1 MEQELH
7 PNAGKNDIIEVD
19 GVRYQ
24 RLPIKTHLITDKDNI
39 LDVAEKYGKPVL
51 SKPGDVLFIS
61 EKCVAC
67 TQRRAIPLADIKPR
81 KLAYKLSAHVTKTPH
96 GIGLGMPETME
107 MALREVGS
115 LRILFAAAISVIGKK
130 IFRKKGWFYAVA
142 GYRARSITGPA
153 EEADAEGYVSALENA
168 IASQPDA
175 ILTAT
180 LNIDPTVPKAKEA
193 HDAGI
198 VLNFVNCGLG
208 NGDEGDE
215 GTHGEYYNEFYYCSN
230 TTIGEMAAQAFLDAM
245 AEKGISTDKGTIGM
259 QMNMENAAL
268 DFRMQGFR
276 DYMAEKAPG
285 LTLTDTEYNDNDSAD
300 AQADAENTI
309 NAVGADLIG
318 IYAGNNVT
326 CDGVC
331 NALRAANMKE
341 GVVSIGVDSDD
352 VEIAALR
359 DGFLSA
365 IIVQDAFTQ
374 GYKCMENAILTLVNG
389 QNPETS
395 KQVNCPPVVV
405 NMENI
410 DSEKIQFMMSPYV
423 K

>member
-1 MEQELH
+1 M
-7 PNAGKNDIIEVD
+7 K
-19 GVRYQ
+19 
-24 RLPIKTHLITDKDNI
+24 KLI
-39 LDVAEKYGKPVL
+39 
-51 SKPGDVLFIS
+51 
-61 EKCVAC
+61 
-67 TQRRAIPLADIKPR
+67 
-81 KLAYKLSAHVTKTPH
+81 
-96 GIGLGMPETME
+96 
-107 MALREVGS
+107 ALLLVIAMVGC
-115 LRILFAAAISVIGKK
+115 LFAACASDGNNDTQPATDAPTESNDNNSDNTDNTDNTDNNESGKTYK
-130 IFRKKGWFYAVA
+130 IIYVTPSTASDFWSQIETGIKQAMKDYEAQLGVKIEY
-142 GYRARSITGPA
+142 SITGPA

-193 HDAGI
+193 TDAGI
-198 VLNFVNCGLG
+198 ILNFVNCGLG
-208 NGDEGDE
+208 NGNDGAHSDK
-215 GTHGEYYNEFYYCSN
+215 YNEFYYCSN

>member
-142 GYRARSITGPA
+142 GYRARSIDGR
-153 EEADAEGYVSALENA
+153 
-168 IASQPDA
+168 
-175 ILTAT
+175 AT
-180 LNIDPTVPKAKEA
+180 TR
-193 HDAGI
+193 
-198 VLNFVNCGLG
+198 
-208 NGDEGDE
+208 
-215 GTHGEYYNEFYYCSN
+215 SRR
-230 TTIGEMAAQAFLDAM
+230 TT
-245 AEKGISTDKGTIGM
+245 T
-259 QMNMENAAL
+259 
-268 DFRMQGFR
+268 
-276 DYMAEKAPG
+276 
-285 LTLTDTEYNDNDSAD
+285 
-300 AQADAENTI
+300 
-309 NAVGADLIG
+309 
-318 IYAGNNVT
+318 
-326 CDGVC
+326 
-331 NALRAANMKE
+331 
-341 GVVSIGVDSDD
+341 
-352 VEIAALR
+352 
-359 DGFLSA
+359 
-365 IIVQDAFTQ
+365 
-374 GYKCMENAILTLVNG
+374 
-389 QNPETS
+389 
-395 KQVNCPPVVV
+395 
-405 NMENI
+405 
-410 DSEKIQFMMSPYV
+410 MSSSV
-423 K
+423 R

>member
-1 MEQELH
+1 M
-7 PNAGKNDIIEVD
+7 K
-19 GVRYQ
+19 
-24 RLPIKTHLITDKDNI
+24 KLI
-39 LDVAEKYGKPVL
+39 
-51 SKPGDVLFIS
+51 
-61 EKCVAC
+61 
-67 TQRRAIPLADIKPR
+67 
-81 KLAYKLSAHVTKTPH
+81 
-96 GIGLGMPETME
+96 
-107 MALREVGS
+107 ALLLVIAMVGC
-115 LRILFAAAISVIGKK
+115 LFAACASDGNNDTQPATDAPTESNDNNSDNTDNTDNTDNNESGKTYK
-130 IFRKKGWFYAVA
+130 IIYVTPSTASDFWSQIETGIKQAMKDYEAQLGVKIEY
-142 GYRARSITGPA
+142 SITGPA

-208 NGDEGDE
+208 NGDEGD
-215 GTHGEYYNEFYYCSN
+215 HGEYYNEFYYCSN

-389 QNPETS
+389 QNPETT

-410 DSEKIQFMMSPYV
+410 DSETIQFMMSPYV

>member
-1 MEQELH
+1 M
-7 PNAGKNDIIEVD
+7 K
-19 GVRYQ
+19 
-24 RLPIKTHLITDKDNI
+24 KLI
-39 LDVAEKYGKPVL
+39 
-51 SKPGDVLFIS
+51 
-61 EKCVAC
+61 
-67 TQRRAIPLADIKPR
+67 
-81 KLAYKLSAHVTKTPH
+81 
-96 GIGLGMPETME
+96 
-107 MALREVGS
+107 ALLLVIAMVGC
-115 LRILFAAAISVIGKK
+115 LFAACASDGNNDTQPATDAPTESNDNNSDNTDNTDNTDNNESGKTYK
-130 IFRKKGWFYAVA
+130 IIYVTPSTASDFWSQIETGIKQAMKDYEAQLGVKIEY
-142 GYRARSITGPA
+142 SITGPA

-410 DSEKIQFMMSPYV
+410 DSEKIQFMMSPYL

>member
-1 MEQELH
+1 
-7 PNAGKNDIIEVD
+7 
-19 GVRYQ
+19 
-24 RLPIKTHLITDKDNI
+24 
-39 LDVAEKYGKPVL
+39 
-51 SKPGDVLFIS
+51 
-61 EKCVAC
+61 
-67 TQRRAIPLADIKPR
+67 
-81 KLAYKLSAHVTKTPH
+81 
-96 GIGLGMPETME
+96 
-107 MALREVGS
+107 
-115 LRILFAAAISVIGKK
+115 
-130 IFRKKGWFYAVA
+130 
-142 GYRARSITGPA
+142 
-153 EEADAEGYVSALENA
+153 
-168 IASQPDA
+168 
-175 ILTAT
+175 
-180 LNIDPTVPKAKEA
+180 
-193 HDAGI
+193 
-198 VLNFVNCGLG
+198 
-208 NGDEGDE
+208 
-215 GTHGEYYNEFYYCSN
+215 
-230 TTIGEMAAQAFLDAM
+230 
-245 AEKGISTDKGTIGM
+245 M

-389 QNPETS
+389 QNPETT

-410 DSEKIQFMMSPYV
+410 DSEEIQFMMSPYV